1 MVLLS
6 HTSLFVDS
14 TPLAVRGPVETE
26 PVNVLFPPIVCALVV
41 STLLLRVVARSVL
54 FSEMD
59 GTARDWGMVTAPVE
73 AIVKAWRLKPLAMAK
88 FPAPTPPTECPIV
101 HASPAEVPKPPV
113 FLKKVI
119 LL

>member
-6 HTSLFVDS
+6 HRSLFVDS

-73 AIVKAWRLKPLAMAK
+73 AIVNQGLEVG
-88 FPAPTPPTECPIV
+88 APRDG
-101 HASPAEVPKPPV
+101 EVSATDAAH
-113 FLKKVI
+113 
-119 LL
+119 